1 MARRPNIVYILN
13 DHQAYYGHGMLQGG
27 PKPMRP
33 CFEAFAA
40 QGMEFI
46 NAYCV
51 APMCGPARRSMLT
64 GLYPHTHGQVHNE
77 NDPPYRHE
85 VYLDTLAEAG
95 YTNYYY
101 GKWHAGPGCAYDH
114 HCTGLSQSGYG
125 NPYNTPEYAE
135 YCKKRGLPRAQ
146 HMVERVLRPDSY
158 ENSHFF
164 PKLQEGELYQC
175 EDYWCG
181 EHAIGLTVTPKD
193 THEAFFLA
201 NLACE
206 KLEEL
211 AAQGPDAGPWSLR
224 VDFWGPHQPFF
235 PTKEYAD
242 LYDPGEIPPYPSF
255 DSDLADKPD
264 NLHWE
269 VSRPLG
275 DGKYIRQP
283 NPLPWSEWQ
292 KMLARCYAHITMVDA
307 AGGRILDKLRELG
320 LDENTL
326 IIWTTDHGD
335 AIACQGGHF
344 DKDSHMAQ
352 EVERVPLALN
362 WKGHVAPGGRD
373 DHLVFTCD
381 LPVTMLDAAG
391 LAFTRNPVDGRS
403 LLDLTGEHQDAPPW
417 RDSLMCETYGHGY
430 GLTLIGRM
438 VVQGPYK
445 YVCFEGDSD
454 ELYDLQQDPYEM
466 RNLARLADWQP
477 LRRKMQQLLAQKMA
491 ESRDPVSP
499 ERLMP
504 V

>member
-1 MARRPNIVYILN
+1 MGKKPNIVYILN

-27 PKPMRP
+27 PRPMRP

-40 QGMEFI
+40 QGMEFT

-51 APMCGPARRSMLT
+51 TPMCGPARRTMLT
-64 GLYPHTHGQVHNE
+64 GLYPHTHGQYHNE

-95 YTNYYY
+95 YENFYY

-125 NPYNTPEYAE
+125 NPYNTPEYAQ
-135 YCKKRGLPRAQ
+135 YCRERGLPRAR
-146 HMVERVLRPDSY
+146 HLVERALRPDSY

-164 PKLQEGELYQC
+164 PKLREGALYQC

-181 EHAIGLTVTPKD
+181 EHATGITTTPKE

-211 AAQGPDAGPWSLR
+211 ARREDGRPWSLR

-235 PTKEYAD
+235 PTQEFAD
-242 LYDPGEIPPYPSF
+242 LYNPADIPEYPSF
-255 DSDLADKPD
+255 RSNLSDKPD

-269 VSRPLG
+269 ASRPLG
-275 DGKYIRQP
+275 DGARLICP

-307 AGGRILDKLRELG
+307 AGGLIVDKLRQLG
-320 LDENTL
+320 LDEDTL

-335 AIACQGGHF
+335 AIASQGGHF
-344 DKDSHMAQ
+344 DKDSHMSQ

-362 WKGHVAPGGRD
+362 WKGRVAPGGRD
-373 DHLVFTCD
+373 GHLVSTID

-391 LAFTRNPVDGRS
+391 TAFSNRVDGRS
-403 LLDLTGEHQDAPPW
+403 LLDLACGRAEAVPW
-417 RDSLMCETYGHGY
+417 RDSLLCETYGHGY
-430 GLTLIGRM
+430 GTTLIGRM
-438 VVQGPYK
+438 VVENDIK

-454 ELYDLQQDPYEM
+454 ELYDLSQDPYEM
-466 RNLARLADWQP
+466 KNLARLPEYDSLKERMRAL
-477 LRRKMQQLLAQKMA
+477 LRRKMA
-491 ESRDPVSP
+491 ESLDPVDP
-499 ERLMP
+499 QRLFGR
-504 V
+504 

>member
-1 MARRPNIVYILN
+1 MNRKPNIVYILN
-13 DHQAYYGHGMLQGG
+13 DHQAWYGHGMAQGG

-33 CFEAFAA
+33 NFEKFAA
-40 QGMEFI
+40 EGMEFT

-51 APMCGPARRSMLT
+51 TPMCGPARRSMLT

-77 NDPPYRHE
+77 NDPPYRHD
-85 VYLDTLAEAG
+85 VYLDILAENG

-146 HMVERVLRPDSY
+146 HMVERALRPDSY

-164 PKLQEGELYQC
+164 KKLKEGELYQC

-181 EHAIGLTVTPKD
+181 EHAIGLTVTPKE

-201 NLACE
+201 NLACD

-211 AAQGPDAGPWSLR
+211 AKQDSDEPWSLR

-235 PTKEYAD
+235 PTKEFAD
-242 LYDPGEIPPYPSF
+242 LYDPESIPMYPSF
-255 DSDLADKPD
+255 ENDLHDKPE
-264 NLHWE
+264 NLTWE

-275 DGKYIRQP
+275 DGKHIIRP

-307 AGGRILDKLRELG
+307 ADGLVVDKLRELG
-320 LDENTL
+320 LDENT
-326 IIWTTDHGD
+326 IVIWTTDHGD

-352 EVERVPLALN
+352 EVERIPMAIR
-362 WKGHVAPGGRD
+362 WPGSIQPGQTSDR
-373 DHLVFTCD
+373 LVFTCD

-391 LAFTRNPVDGRS
+391 LAFPERVDGKS
-403 LLDLTGEHQDAPPW
+403 LLELGCHRPGEKDW
-417 RDSLMCETYGHGY
+417 RTSLMCETYGHGY
-430 GLTLIGRM
+430 GLTLLGRM
-438 VVQGPYK
+438 VVDENNIK
-445 YVCFEGDSD
+445 YTCFEGQQD
-454 ELYDLQQDPYEM
+454 ELYDLNADPYEM
-466 RNLARLADWQP
+466 KNLACLPEYDDLKQ
-477 LRRKMQQLLAQKMA
+477 KMRQLLRQKQQ
-491 ESRDPVSP
+491 ESCDPVP
-499 ERLMP
+499 LEQLLP
-504 V
+504 